1 MIRINLLPH
10 RAEKRRERK
19 REFVVFSVLVLVLG
33 AAIAYFVHTLIVS
46 AIDAQDARNTIFKN
60 EIKNLDTEIAEIKNL
75 REQIDALLARKQVI
89 ESLQNNRSQSVH
101 LMNELIRNVPDG
113 VYLKSIKQ
121 TGQMITL
128 AGYAQSNSRVSHLMR
143 NLDQSP
149 FLERPGLIEV
159 KSASLDNRRLSEFS
173 LNISITQAAAADAG
187 VEEAIR

>member
-10 RAEKRRERK
+10 REEKRRERR
-19 REFVVFSVLVLVLG
+19 REFFTISGLMVVLG
-33 AAIAYFVHTLIVS
+33 ALVAYLGHTLIVS
-46 AIDAQDARNTIFKN
+46 AVEAQEARNAVYRA
-60 EIKNLDTEIAEIKNL
+60 EIQNLEKEIVEIKNL

-89 ESLQNNRSQSVH
+89 ESLQNNRAQSVH
-101 LMNELIRNVPDG
+101 LMNELMRNVPEG

-121 TGQMITL
+121 AGQMITL

-149 FLERPGLIEV
+149 FLQQPGLIEV

-173 LNISITQAAAADAG
+173 LNISITPPSTN
-187 VEEAIR
+187 EEEGKVR

>member
-10 RAEKRRERK
+10 REEKRRERK
-19 REFVVFSVLVLVLG
+19 REFFVISALVVVLG
-33 AAIAYFVHTLIVS
+33 AAIAYLVHTLIVS
-46 AIDAQDARNTIFKN
+46 AVDAQDARNNIFKT

-75 REQIDALLARKQVI
+75 REQIDALLERKQVI
-89 ESLQNNRSQSVH
+89 ESLQHNRSQSVH
-101 LMNELIRNVPDG
+101 LMNELLRSVPDG

-121 TGQMITL
+121 TGPLITL

-173 LNISITQAAAADAG
+173 LNISITQASAEDAT
-187 VEEAIR
+187 EAVR